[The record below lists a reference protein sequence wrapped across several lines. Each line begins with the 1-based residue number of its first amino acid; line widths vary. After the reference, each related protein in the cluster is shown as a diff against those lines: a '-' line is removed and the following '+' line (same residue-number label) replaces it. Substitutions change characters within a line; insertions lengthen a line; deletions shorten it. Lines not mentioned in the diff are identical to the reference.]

1 MNDSENMGRSRL
13 QNEYL
18 CTIVSAEVLLIM
30 KIFSSSP
37 YATFNPK
44 EWNSLS
50 RTNYKFSD
58 TPIKIQKRYSSTY
71 KVIKSTK
78 IVHKN
83 NDLPKQI
90 QLALT

>member
-1 MNDSENMGRSRL
+1 
-13 QNEYL
+13 
-18 CTIVSAEVLLIM
+18 M

-50 RTNYKFSD
+50 RTNNKFSD
-58 TPIKIQKRYSSTY
+58 TPIKIKKKYLGTL
-71 KVIKSTK
+71 KNIKSSK
-78 IVHKN
+78 KALEN

-90 QLALT
+90 QLAFT

>member
-1 MNDSENMGRSRL
+1 
-13 QNEYL
+13 
-18 CTIVSAEVLLIM
+18 M

-50 RTNYKFSD
+50 GTNYKFSD
-58 TPIKIQKRYSSTY
+58 TPIKIKKNYFRTF
-71 KVIKSTK
+71 KNIKSSK
-78 IVHKN
+78 KALEE

-90 QLALT
+90 QLAFT